1 MERAISDVRAV
12 AFCDFNGTIVD
23 RDMLDYLASTA
34 PRFPDGASLPA
45 EREYRS
51 DIVRRARALSLDR
64 DEAERLLEAGIRFDH
79 SFPMFARACAAA
91 GVALLV
97 LTSGIEELVKRYLA
111 RRDVNLPVIGNRA
124 EFRSDGW
131 RIHFRDDS
139 LAGIDKRGFV
149 EDERKAGRR
158 TIVLGDDRSDFEA
171 ALVADITYAKTG
183 SELQRYLA
191 RRQRL
196 SRAFARFEEIL
207 ERWPPSTW

>member
-1 MERAISDVRAV
+1 MV

-23 RDMLDYLASTA
+23 RDMLAYLASTTE
-34 PRFPDGASLPA
+34 RYSEGASLPL

-51 DIVRRARALSLDR
+51 DIARRARALPFDQ
-64 DEAERLLEAGIRFDH
+64 DEAERRLEAGIHFDD
-79 SFPMFARACAAA
+79 SFPEFAHACATA

-97 LTSGIEELVKRYLA
+97 LTSGIEDLVRRYLA
-111 RRDVNLPVIGNRA
+111 RRDVNLPVIGNSA

-139 LAGIDKRGFV
+139 LAGIDKGGFV
-149 EDERKAGRR
+149 QSARKKGHR

-171 ALVADITYAKTG
+171 ALRADVTYAKTG
-183 SELQRYLA
+183 SELERYLA
-191 RRQRL
+191 SQQRL
-196 SRAFARFEEIL
+196 CREFGRFEEIL